1 MATPRPTSPA
11 DERPRLDPREAGTSS
26 RRGLSRRLL
35 FAAAAPILLSACGG
49 EDEDEREEERDAA
62 DLEIVRFLL
71 GIEDVEAAF
80 WAEAEERGALESVG
94 AEGIASEI
102 ARNEREHV
110 AVLERWARRLGGD
123 RPPPPSTGFDRIFA
137 AGPQE
142 VLSSA
147 ATLENLSAAAYLGQ
161 INRLQDRNLLAAMLA
176 IHSVEGRQ
184 AAAVNRLAG
193 RGFSL
198 GTGQLEGALPDGAF
212 AEPMDMG
219 TARTRLRRYT
229 GGRS

>member
-1 MATPRPTSPA
+1 VARPRP
-11 DERPRLDPREAGTSS
+11 
-26 RRGLSRRLL
+26 LSRRALI
-35 FAAAAPILLSACGG
+35 AVAAPAALLAACGG

-71 GIEDVEAAF
+71 GIEDVESRF
-80 WAEAEERGALESVG
+80 WAQAQERGSLESVSVP
-94 AEGIASEI
+94 AEIVEAI

-110 AVLERWARRLGGD
+110 RVLERWAQRLEST
-123 RPPPPSTGFDRIFA
+123 RPAPPETDFEEIFA

-142 VLSSA
+142 VVGAGAS
-147 ATLENLSAAAYLGQ
+147 LENLSAAAYLGQ
-161 INRLQDRNLLAAMLA
+161 INRIQDRNLLASLLA
-176 IHSVEGRQ
+176 IHTVEGRQ
-184 AAAVNRLAG
+184 AAAMNRLAG

-212 AEPMDMG
+212 AEPLQMA
-219 TARTRLRRYT
+219 TVRTRLRRYT

>member
-1 MATPRPTSPA
+1 VLA
-11 DERPRLDPREAGTSS
+11 
-26 RRGLSRRLL
+26 
-35 FAAAAPILLSACGG
+35 ACGG

-71 GIEDVEAAF
+71 ELEDVEAEF
-80 WAEAEERGALESVG
+80 WREAEARGSLSSVG
-94 AEGIASEI
+94 AGDVVGEV

-123 RPPPPSTGFDRIFA
+123 RPRAPATAVDEIIA

-142 VLSSA
+142 VLSAGAS
-147 ATLENLSAAAYLGQ
+147 LENLSAAAYLGQ
-161 INRLQDRNLLAAMLA
+161 INRIQDRNLLASLLA
-176 IHSVEGRQ
+176 IHTVEGRQ
-184 AAAVNRLAG
+184 AAAINRLAG

-212 AEPMDMG
+212 AEPMDMR

-229 GGRS
+229 GGGA